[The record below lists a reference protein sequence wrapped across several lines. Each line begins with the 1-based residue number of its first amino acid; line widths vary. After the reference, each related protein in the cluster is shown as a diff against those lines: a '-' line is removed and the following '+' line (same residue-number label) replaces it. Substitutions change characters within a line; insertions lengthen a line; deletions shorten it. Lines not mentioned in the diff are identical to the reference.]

1 MVKLV
6 TDTGARVTR
15 LRTDKTNEYSVD
27 GVVLKA
33 FGSEPPTE
41 VFEALGI
48 DPYSVQS
55 QMEPPFLLAASA
67 GEVAQ
72 ILNKAASIDDID
84 NTLGGLKRAAGRIAR
99 DINYNNEQLTK
110 YTLQLEDY
118 RYLDD
123 LATLVESV
131 EGLTDTSNQ
140 ITSSCSNLSNIVNR
154 IQRVT
159 SILGA
164 SEHLDGASDI
174 ITSALELSTAYQLQ
188 RTQYIGCKQLIDALV
203 AVRLELDE
211 TQDVA
216 MANTVLQQAV
226 VSQGAF
232 RATATRRTKLAYHV
246 DRLNICNDE
255 LEQVCTGLATLEDEY
270 TSIAPDICPL
280 CGHVMERGGVRH
292 E

>member
-1 MVKLV
+1 MVELV

-123 LATLVESV
+123 LAGGALPFTHNHPLTGDSV
-131 EGLTDTSNQ
+131 VMRFDVSEEPK
-140 ITSSCSNLSNIVNR
+140 
-154 IQRVT
+154 IQ
-159 SILGA
+159 A
-164 SEHLDGASDI
+164 
-174 ITSALELSTAYQLQ
+174 
-188 RTQYIGCKQLIDALV
+188 
-203 AVRLELDE
+203 
-211 TQDVA
+211 
-216 MANTVLQQAV
+216 ANV
-226 VSQGAF
+226 
-232 RATATRRTKLAYHV
+232 
-246 DRLNICNDE
+246 
-255 LEQVCTGLATLEDEY
+255 
-270 TSIAPDICPL
+270 
-280 CGHVMERGGVRH
+280 
-292 E
+292 